1 MTGKPIT
8 GRSRRRTTTRAVKIA
23 ESVSRV
29 FITFGGMGTIVAVGG
44 IFLFLL
50 SVAIPLFRGA
60 ELRDDASVA
69 VPALPDAVAPL
80 HVAMDDYRSSAWA
93 LLPGGEVVAF
103 ALTDGA
109 ELDRRTLFEGR
120 APTAFHA
127 ATHGDSVAFGFDDGS
142 VQIGRIGFSS
152 RFLSADDPA
161 VTAEQQA
168 SLQPGVWQRL
178 GKGLVELT
186 PEGQLRL
193 QELNVSLDEPVRSG
207 SASRVLLI
215 THSDSE
221 TREVF
226 TVLKADGSL
235 RREDVARRKNL
246 LTGLVTVKV
255 KEVSLPLQPRL
266 GHGAPSFLL
275 QSDLA
280 DSICVAW
287 DDGFTQRFDV
297 RDATAPKLAESLQ
310 LLPGSD
316 LKLTALTQLL
326 GATTVVVGDSGGG
339 LSGWFLARPENEA
352 AGGDL
357 RLVRGHTLP
366 GRPFAVTSLAVSARN
381 RQFAAG
387 YADGAV
393 RVLHMTSEQLLA
405 EAAPTQDDSVG
416 ESGSGTGAVA
426 DADAAADAGAAT
438 GSSGGDGTAA
448 LIALSPRAD
457 GLLALGAGQ
466 VRHWTVRAESP
477 ETTFAALFR
486 PVWYEGASGPAH
498 VWQSGGGTDDIEP
511 KFGLWPLV
519 FGTLKAS
526 LYSLIFSVPI
536 ALLAAIYTSEFLSRS
551 MRSRVKPLIE
561 IMASL
566 PSVVLGF
573 LAAIV
578 IAPVIEH
585 IVPEVLAAMLTVPL
599 AFVVGA
605 HLWQLLPQGVAL
617 RLAGLPRFA
626 AMILAVF
633 AGLGLA
639 ALCGGALQ
647 RAFFAGDIMAWLDG
661 QKGDSVGGWLL
672 LTLPTAVFLVVL
684 LRVRLLAGWTRSVT
698 RQYSRGRSA
707 AFGLGLLVVSLGGV
721 VVLALGFAHMLNGAG
736 LDPRGSFVGTYVQ
749 RNALIVGFLTGFAVI
764 PIMYTLAEDA
774 LASVP
779 DHLRAASLAAGATP
793 WQTAV
798 RVVVPTAMSGIFSA
812 VMIGIGRVVGETM
825 IVLMAAGNTP
835 VLDWNIFNGFRTLS
849 ATIAVELP
857 EAVQGGTLYRVLFLA
872 ALTLFGMTFVLNTIA
887 EVVRQRFRKRAYEL

>member
-8 GRSRRRTTTRAVKIA
+8 GRARRRTTTRAVKLA
-23 ESVSRV
+23 ESVSRA
-29 FITFGGMGTIVAVGG
+29 FITLGGLGTIVAVSG

-50 SVAIPLFRGA
+50 SVAIPLFRDA
-60 ELRDDASVA
+60 DLRDDASIA
-69 VPALPDAVAPL
+69 VSALPGPTLPL

-103 ALTDGA
+103 ALADGV
-109 ELDRRTLFEGR
+109 ELQRRTLFEGR
-120 APTAFHA
+120 SPTAFHA
-127 ATHGDSVAFGFDDGS
+127 ATHDNSVAFGFEDGS
-142 VQIGRIGFSS
+142 VQLGHIGFSS
-152 RFLSADDPA
+152 RFLAEDDPSL
-161 VTAEQQA
+161 TAAQLPT
-168 SLQPGVWQRL
+168 LQPGVWQRL
-178 GKGLVELT
+178 GSGLVERT

-193 QELNVSLDEPVRSG
+193 QELLVTLDEPVRSG
-207 SASRVLLI
+207 SESPVLLLSHADGESR
-215 THSDSE
+215 T
-221 TREVF
+221 VF

-235 RREDVARRKNL
+235 HREDVTRRTNL
-246 LTGLVTVKV
+246 LTGKVTLKV
-255 KEVSLPLQPRL
+255 KEVALPLQPRL

-287 DDGFTQRFDV
+287 DDGYTQRFDV
-297 RDATAPKLAESLQ
+297 RDVSAPKLAETLQ

-316 LKLTALTQLL
+316 RKLTALTQML
-326 GATTVVVGDSGGG
+326 GSTTLVAGDSGGG
-339 LSGWFLARPENEA
+339 VAGWFLARPADNER
-352 AGGDL
+352 AGEL
-357 RLVRGHTLP
+357 RLVRAHELP
-366 GRPFAVTSLAVSARN
+366 ERPFSVTSLAVSARN

-393 RVLHMTSEQLLA
+393 RVLHMTSERVLA
-405 EAAPTQDDSVG
+405 EA
-416 ESGSGTGAVA
+416 ESGPATGHADA
-426 DADAAADAGAAT
+426 RADQATDADAAADAGAAT
-438 GSSGGDGTAA
+438 GATGGVGTAA

-466 VRHWTVRAESP
+466 VRHWTVRADSP

-526 LYSLIFSVPI
+526 LYSLLFSVPI

-551 MRSRVKPLIE
+551 MRARIKPLIE

-578 IAPVIEH
+578 IAPLIEH
-585 IVPEVLAAMLTVPL
+585 IVPQVLAALLTVPL

-605 HLWQLLPQGVAL
+605 HLWQLLPQSVSL
-617 RLAGLPRFA
+617 RLAGLPRFG

-639 ALCGGALQ
+639 AVSGGALQ
-647 RAFFAGDIMAWLDG
+647 QAFFAGDIMAWLDG
-661 QKGDSVGGWLL
+661 QKGNSVGGWLM
-672 LTLPTAVFLVVL
+672 LTLPAAVLVVVL

-698 RQYSRGRSA
+698 RQFSRGRTA
-707 AFGLGLLVVSLGGV
+707 AFGFGLLLVSLAGV
-721 VVLALGFAHMLNGAG
+721 VALALGFAHLLDGAG
-736 LDPRGSFVGTYVQ
+736 FDPRGSFLGTYVQ

-835 VLDWNIFNGFRTLS
+835 VLDLNIFNGFRTLS

-857 EAVQGGTLYRVLFLA
+857 EAVEGGTLYRVLFLA